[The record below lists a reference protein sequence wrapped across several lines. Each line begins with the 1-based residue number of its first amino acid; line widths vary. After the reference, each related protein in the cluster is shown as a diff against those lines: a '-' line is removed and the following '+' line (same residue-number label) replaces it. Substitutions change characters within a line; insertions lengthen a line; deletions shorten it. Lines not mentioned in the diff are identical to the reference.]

1 MIAKESSISNKDK
14 IILISLFYFM
24 IFQNVLENY
33 FNIFGILDEAM
44 SAAIVIIAIIN
55 ILSSRRKYVI
65 CKKDI
70 SLPHLFNKIDK
81 YLLLEHNEPESYG
94 QSVQGSN
101 LLRISYQ
108 VPPD

>member
-65 CKKDI
+65 CKN
-70 SLPHLFNKIDK
+70 NKNDK
-81 YLLLEHNEPESYG
+81 FE
-94 QSVQGSN
+94 
-101 LLRISYQ
+101 
-108 VPPD
+108 

>member
-65 CKKDI
+65 V
-70 SLPHLFNKIDK
+70 KIIRK
-81 YLLLEHNEPESYG
+81 Y
-94 QSVQGSN
+94 
-101 LLRISYQ
+101 
-108 VPPD
+108 

>member
-55 ILSSRRKYVI
+55 IVNI
-65 CKKDI
+65 FI
-70 SLPHLFNKIDK
+70 SLI
-81 YLLLEHNEPESYG
+81 
-94 QSVQGSN
+94 
-101 LLRISYQ
+101 
-108 VPPD
+108 